1 MTKTI
6 INIIQNDSGGTN
18 PDTHAHEDKVWE
30 LQFED
35 EDSAVLTKG
44 KMLEY
49 LTKGTVPVKTVH
61 SFKKWDIIT
70 TLGHTIR
77 TWVVVYDDKSHVQ
90 LANKDFYSL
99 LTHGH
104 TTVNGEVTTSS
115 INGQSGNLQIMGWPF
130 TVSSTAGNYSGGPV
144 IYASGLAIT
153 SGTALSWRVDTDGT
167 GYIHN
172 FDEADGGSAMSAA
185 EWSDNGT
192 MRFSGTFWV

>member
-6 INIIQNDSGGTN
+6 KNIIQNDSGGTN

-70 TLGHTIR
+70 KLGHTIR

-104 TTVNGEVTTSS
+104 TTVNGEEVTE
-115 INGQSGNLQIMGWPF
+115 
-130 TVSSTAGNYSGGPV
+130 TVEGERGPISTAIAQVQKEAGTAPKPTPITTPEEQLELEEFREDAMRDNYSPV
-144 IYASGLAIT
+144 FGKK
-153 SGTALSWRVDTDGT
+153 
-167 GYIHN
+167 
-172 FDEADGGSAMSAA
+172 E
-185 EWSDNGT
+185 ESDIEE
-192 MRFSGTFWV
+192 

>member
-6 INIIQNDSGGTN
+6 TNIIQNDSGGTN

-35 EDSAVLTKG
+35 EDSTVLTRG

-70 TLGHTIR
+70 THGHTIR

-90 LANKDFYSL
+90 LPNKDFYSL

-104 TTVNGEVTTSS
+104 TTVNGEEPTEVVEGGRGIVSDAIAQVVKKSETTP
-115 INGQSGNLQIMGWPF
+115 ITTPEEQIELNEFRQNTMRD
-130 TVSSTAGNYSGGPV
+130 NYSPV
-144 IYASGLAIT
+144 FGKKE
-153 SGTALSWRVDTDGT
+153 
-167 GYIHN
+167 
-172 FDEADGGSAMSAA
+172 EATV
-185 EWSDNGT
+185 EE
-192 MRFSGTFWV
+192 

>member
-6 INIIQNDSGGTN
+6 KNIIQNDSGGTN

-70 TLGHTIR
+70 TLGHTTR

-104 TTVNGEVTTSS
+104 TTINGEEVTEIVEGERGAISSAIAQVQKEAGTSPKTLTTPEE
-115 INGQSGNLQIMGWPF
+115 QLELEDFREDAMRD
-130 TVSSTAGNYSGGPV
+130 NYSPV
-144 IYASGLAIT
+144 FGKK
-153 SGTALSWRVDTDGT
+153 
-167 GYIHN
+167 
-172 FDEADGGSAMSAA
+172 E
-185 EWSDNGT
+185 ESDIEE
-192 MRFSGTFWV
+192 

>member
-6 INIIQNDSGGTN
+6 KNIIQNDSGGTN

-70 TLGHTIR
+70 SLGHTIR
-77 TWVVVYDDKSHVQ
+77 TWVVIYDDKSHVQ

-104 TTVNGEVTTSS
+104 TTVNGEELTETVEGGRGAISSAIAQAQREAGTAPLQKTITTPEE
-115 INGQSGNLQIMGWPF
+115 QLELEEFREDAMRD
-130 TVSSTAGNYSGGPV
+130 NYSPV
-144 IYASGLAIT
+144 FGKKE
-153 SGTALSWRVDTDGT
+153 
-167 GYIHN
+167 
-172 FDEADGGSAMSAA
+172 EANI
-185 EWSDNGT
+185 EE
-192 MRFSGTFWV
+192 

>member
-61 SFKKWDIIT
+61 SFKKWDIT
-70 TLGHTIR
+70 TTSGHTIR

-90 LANKDFYSL
+90 LTNKDFYSL

-104 TTVNGEVTTSS
+104 STLNGEEVETVEGERGAVSTAIAQAQTKAGNNPVTATITTPEEQIELKEFREHVTRDEYSPVFGKKEETTVE
-115 INGQSGNLQIMGWPF
+115 
-130 TVSSTAGNYSGGPV
+130 
-144 IYASGLAIT
+144 
-153 SGTALSWRVDTDGT
+153 
-167 GYIHN
+167 
-172 FDEADGGSAMSAA
+172 E
-185 EWSDNGT
+185 
-192 MRFSGTFWV
+192 

>member
-6 INIIQNDSGGTN
+6 TNIIQNDSGGTN

-77 TWVVVYDDKSHVQ
+77 TWVVVYDDKSHEQ
-90 LANKDFYSL
+90 LINKDFYSL

-104 TTVNGEVTTSS
+104 TTINGEVTTE
-115 INGQSGNLQIMGWPF
+115 
-130 TVSSTAGNYSGGPV
+130 TVEGERGAVSTAIAQAQREAGSKTVPLITTPDEKIELEEFRQNAMRDNYSPV
-144 IYASGLAIT
+144 FGKKEEASI
-153 SGTALSWRVDTDGT
+153 
-167 GYIHN
+167 
-172 FDEADGGSAMSAA
+172 E
-185 EWSDNGT
+185 E
-192 MRFSGTFWV
+192 

>member
-6 INIIQNDSGGTN
+6 TNIIQNDSGGTN

-35 EDSAVLTKG
+35 EDSTVLTKG

-70 TLGHTIR
+70 KLGHTIR

-104 TTVNGEVTTSS
+104 TTVNGEEATETVEGGRGAVSDAIVQVVKKSVTTLDEKVELDEFRQ
-115 INGQSGNLQIMGWPF
+115 NAMRD
-130 TVSSTAGNYSGGPV
+130 NYSPV
-144 IYASGLAIT
+144 FGKKE
-153 SGTALSWRVDTDGT
+153 
-167 GYIHN
+167 
-172 FDEADGGSAMSAA
+172 EATV
-185 EWSDNGT
+185 EE
-192 MRFSGTFWV
+192 

>member
-6 INIIQNDSGGTN
+6 KNIIQNDSGGTN

-70 TLGHTIR
+70 TLGHTTR

-104 TTVNGEVTTSS
+104 TTINGEEVTEIVEGERGAISSAIAQVQKEAGTSPKTLTTPEE
-115 INGQSGNLQIMGWPF
+115 QLELEEFREDAMRD
-130 TVSSTAGNYSGGPV
+130 NYSPV
-144 IYASGLAIT
+144 FGKK
-153 SGTALSWRVDTDGT
+153 
-167 GYIHN
+167 
-172 FDEADGGSAMSAA
+172 E
-185 EWSDNGT
+185 ESDIEE
-192 MRFSGTFWV
+192 

>member
-61 SFKKWDIIT
+61 SFKKWDIT
-70 TLGHTIR
+70 TTSGHTIR

-90 LANKDFYSL
+90 LTNKDFYSL

-104 TTVNGEVTTSS
+104 STLNGEEVETVEGERGAVSTAIAQAQTKAGNNPVTATITTPEEQLELEEFREDAMRDNYSPVFSKKEETTVE
-115 INGQSGNLQIMGWPF
+115 
-130 TVSSTAGNYSGGPV
+130 
-144 IYASGLAIT
+144 
-153 SGTALSWRVDTDGT
+153 
-167 GYIHN
+167 
-172 FDEADGGSAMSAA
+172 E
-185 EWSDNGT
+185 
-192 MRFSGTFWV
+192 

>member
-35 EDSAVLTKG
+35 EDSTVLTKG

-61 SFKKWDIIT
+61 SFKKWDIT
-70 TLGHTIR
+70 TTSGHTIR

-90 LANKDFYSL
+90 LTNKDFYSL

-104 TTVNGEVTTSS
+104 TTVNGEETTE
-115 INGQSGNLQIMGWPF
+115 IVEGQRGPI
-130 TVSSTAGNYSGGPV
+130 STAIATKWAEKNQVSTTTPEEKIELDEFRQGAMRDNYSPV
-144 IYASGLAIT
+144 FGKKEEASI
-153 SGTALSWRVDTDGT
+153 
-167 GYIHN
+167 
-172 FDEADGGSAMSAA
+172 E
-185 EWSDNGT
+185 E
-192 MRFSGTFWV
+192 

>member
-61 SFKKWDIIT
+61 SFKKWDIT
-70 TLGHTIR
+70 TTAGHTIR

-90 LANKDFYSL
+90 LTNKDFYSL

-104 TTVNGEVTTSS
+104 TTINGEEV
-115 INGQSGNLQIMGWPF
+115 IEGERGA
-130 TVSSTAGNYSGGPV
+130 VSSAIAQAIKKDTGISSKTMTTPEEQLELEEFRENAMRDNYSPV
-144 IYASGLAIT
+144 FGKKE
-153 SGTALSWRVDTDGT
+153 
-167 GYIHN
+167 
-172 FDEADGGSAMSAA
+172 EATV
-185 EWSDNGT
+185 EE
-192 MRFSGTFWV
+192 

>member
-18 PDTHAHEDKVWE
+18 PDTHAYEDKVWE

-49 LTKGTVPVKTVH
+49 LTKGTVPIKTVH

-90 LANKDFYSL
+90 LTNKDFYSL

-104 TTVNGEVTTSS
+104 TTVNGEESTE
-115 INGQSGNLQIMGWPF
+115 
-130 TVSSTAGNYSGGPV
+130 TVGGERGAISTAIAQVQTKAGNNSITTPNEKVELDEFRQDAMRDNYSPV
-144 IYASGLAIT
+144 FGKKEEAS
-153 SGTALSWRVDTDGT
+153 V
-167 GYIHN
+167 
-172 FDEADGGSAMSAA
+172 E
-185 EWSDNGT
+185 E
-192 MRFSGTFWV
+192 

>member
-6 INIIQNDSGGTN
+6 KNIIQNDSGGTN

-61 SFKKWDIIT
+61 SFKKWDIT
-70 TLGHTIR
+70 TTSGHTIR

-90 LANKDFYSL
+90 LTNKDFYSL

-104 TTVNGEVTTSS
+104 TAINGEVTTE
-115 INGQSGNLQIMGWPF
+115 IVEGERGAI
-130 TVSSTAGNYSGGPV
+130 STAITQAQTKAGNSPKTLTTPEEQLELEDFREDAMRDNYSPV
-144 IYASGLAIT
+144 FGKKE
-153 SGTALSWRVDTDGT
+153 
-167 GYIHN
+167 
-172 FDEADGGSAMSAA
+172 EATV
-185 EWSDNGT
+185 EE
-192 MRFSGTFWV
+192 

>member
-49 LTKGTVPVKTVH
+49 LTKGTVPIKTVH

-90 LANKDFYSL
+90 LTNKDFYSL

-104 TTVNGEVTTSS
+104 TTVNGEESTE
-115 INGQSGNLQIMGWPF
+115 
-130 TVSSTAGNYSGGPV
+130 TVGGERGAISTAIAQVQTKAGNNSITTPNEKVELDEFRQDTMRDNYSPV
-144 IYASGLAIT
+144 FGKKEEAS
-153 SGTALSWRVDTDGT
+153 V
-167 GYIHN
+167 
-172 FDEADGGSAMSAA
+172 E
-185 EWSDNGT
+185 E
-192 MRFSGTFWV
+192 

>member
-6 INIIQNDSGGTN
+6 TNIIQNDSGGTN

-30 LQFED
+30 LQFGD

-70 TLGHTIR
+70 KLGHTIR
-77 TWVVVYDDKSHVQ
+77 TWVVIYDDKSHVQ
-90 LANKDFYSL
+90 LTNKDFYSL

-104 TTVNGEVTTSS
+104 TSVNEGKSSEIVEGGRGSVSDAIAQVQREAGTSS
-115 INGQSGNLQIMGWPF
+115 ITTPEEKIELDEFRQNTMKD
-130 TVSSTAGNYSGGPV
+130 NYSPV
-144 IYASGLAIT
+144 FGKKE
-153 SGTALSWRVDTDGT
+153 
-167 GYIHN
+167 
-172 FDEADGGSAMSAA
+172 EANI
-185 EWSDNGT
+185 EE
-192 MRFSGTFWV
+192 

>member
-104 TTVNGEVTTSS
+104 TTVNGEEVTEVIEGKRGAISTAITQAQIEAGTSS
-115 INGQSGNLQIMGWPF
+115 KKITTPEEQLELKEFREDAMRD
-130 TVSSTAGNYSGGPV
+130 NYSPIFGKKE
-144 IYASGLAIT
+144 
-153 SGTALSWRVDTDGT
+153 
-167 GYIHN
+167 
-172 FDEADGGSAMSAA
+172 EANI
-185 EWSDNGT
+185 EE
-192 MRFSGTFWV
+192 

>member
-6 INIIQNDSGGTN
+6 TNIVQNDSGGTN
-18 PDTHAHEDKVWE
+18 PDTHAHEDKVWK

-35 EDSAVLTKG
+35 EDSTVLTKG

-70 TLGHTIR
+70 TLGHTTR

-104 TTVNGEVTTSS
+104 TTINGEEVTEIVEGERGAISSAIAQVQKEAGTSPKTLTTPEE
-115 INGQSGNLQIMGWPF
+115 QLELEEFREDAMRD
-130 TVSSTAGNYSGGPV
+130 NYSPV
-144 IYASGLAIT
+144 FGKK
-153 SGTALSWRVDTDGT
+153 
-167 GYIHN
+167 
-172 FDEADGGSAMSAA
+172 E
-185 EWSDNGT
+185 ESDIEE
-192 MRFSGTFWV
+192 

>member
-6 INIIQNDSGGTN
+6 KNIIQNDSGGTN

-70 TLGHTIR
+70 TLGHTTR

-104 TTVNGEVTTSS
+104 TTINGEEVTEIVEGERGVISSAIAQVQKEAGTSPKTLTTPEE
-115 INGQSGNLQIMGWPF
+115 QLELEDFREDAMRD
-130 TVSSTAGNYSGGPV
+130 NYSPV
-144 IYASGLAIT
+144 FGKK
-153 SGTALSWRVDTDGT
+153 
-167 GYIHN
+167 
-172 FDEADGGSAMSAA
+172 E
-185 EWSDNGT
+185 ESDIEE
-192 MRFSGTFWV
+192 

>member
-35 EDSAVLTKG
+35 EDSAVLTRG

-61 SFKKWDIIT
+61 SFKKWDITT
-70 TLGHTIR
+70 TLGHAVR

-90 LANKDFYSL
+90 LINKDFYSL

-104 TTVNGEVTTSS
+104 TTMNGEKIIEIVEGERGA
-115 INGQSGNLQIMGWPF
+115 I
-130 TVSSTAGNYSGGPV
+130 STAITQAQREAGTSPKTITTREEKVELEEFREHAMRDEYSPV
-144 IYASGLAIT
+144 
-153 SGTALSWRVDTDGT
+153 
-167 GYIHN
+167 
-172 FDEADGGSAMSAA
+172 FDKKFEK
-185 EWSDNGT
+185 EN
-192 MRFSGTFWV
+192 VKL

>member
-61 SFKKWDIIT
+61 SFRKWDIT
-70 TLGHTIR
+70 TTSGHTIR

-90 LANKDFYSL
+90 LTNKDFYSL

-104 TTVNGEVTTSS
+104 TAINGEES
-115 INGQSGNLQIMGWPF
+115 IEIVEGERGA
-130 TVSSTAGNYSGGPV
+130 VSSAIAQAIQKDAGTTPKITSITTPEEQLELEEFRQDAMRDNYSPV
-144 IYASGLAIT
+144 FGKKE
-153 SGTALSWRVDTDGT
+153 
-167 GYIHN
+167 
-172 FDEADGGSAMSAA
+172 EATV
-185 EWSDNGT
+185 EE
-192 MRFSGTFWV
+192 

>member
-1 MTKTI
+1 MTKI
-6 INIIQNDSGGTN
+6 ITNKIQNDSGGLN

-30 LQFED
+30 VQFED
-35 EDSAVLTKG
+35 DDSTVLTKG

-70 TLGHTIR
+70 KLGHTIR

-104 TTVNGEVTTSS
+104 TA
-115 INGQSGNLQIMGWPF
+115 INGGEILEVVEGERGA
-130 TVSSTAGNYSGGPV
+130 VSTAIAQVQREAGATPVQKTITTPEEQLELEEFRQDAMRDNYSPV
-144 IYASGLAIT
+144 FGKKET
-153 SGTALSWRVDTDGT
+153 VMV
-167 GYIHN
+167 
-172 FDEADGGSAMSAA
+172 E
-185 EWSDNGT
+185 E
-192 MRFSGTFWV
+192 

>member
-61 SFKKWDIIT
+61 SFKKWDIT
-70 TLGHTIR
+70 TTSGHTIR

-90 LANKDFYSL
+90 LTNKDFYSL

-104 TTVNGEVTTSS
+104 STLNGEEVATITTPEEQLELKEFREHVTRDE
-115 INGQSGNLQIMGWPF
+115 
-130 TVSSTAGNYSGGPV
+130 YSPV
-144 IYASGLAIT
+144 
-153 SGTALSWRVDTDGT
+153 
-167 GYIHN
+167 
-172 FDEADGGSAMSAA
+172 FDKKEEANI
-185 EWSDNGT
+185 EE
-192 MRFSGTFWV
+192 

>member
-6 INIIQNDSGGTN
+6 KNIIQNDSGGTN

-70 TLGHTIR
+70 SLGHTIR
-77 TWVVVYDDKSHVQ
+77 TWVVIYDDKSHVQ

-104 TTVNGEVTTSS
+104 TTVNGEELTETVEGGRGAISSAIAQAQREAGTAPLQKTITTPEE
-115 INGQSGNLQIMGWPF
+115 QLELEEFMED
-130 TVSSTAGNYSGGPV
+130 AMRDNYSPV
-144 IYASGLAIT
+144 FGKKE
-153 SGTALSWRVDTDGT
+153 
-167 GYIHN
+167 
-172 FDEADGGSAMSAA
+172 EANI
-185 EWSDNGT
+185 EE
-192 MRFSGTFWV
+192 

>member
-70 TLGHTIR
+70 SLGHTIR
-77 TWVVVYDDKSHVQ
+77 TWVVIYDDKSHVQ

-104 TTVNGEVTTSS
+104 TTVNGEELTETVEGGRGAISSAIAQAQREAGTAPLQKTITTPEE
-115 INGQSGNLQIMGWPF
+115 QLELEEFREDAMRD
-130 TVSSTAGNYSGGPV
+130 NYSPV
-144 IYASGLAIT
+144 FGKKE
-153 SGTALSWRVDTDGT
+153 
-167 GYIHN
+167 
-172 FDEADGGSAMSAA
+172 EANI
-185 EWSDNGT
+185 EE
-192 MRFSGTFWV
+192 

>member
-61 SFKKWDIIT
+61 SFKKWDIT
-70 TLGHTIR
+70 TTSGHTIR

-90 LANKDFYSL
+90 LTNKDFYSL

-104 TTVNGEVTTSS
+104 STLNGEEVETVEGERGAISTAIAQAQTKAGNNPVTATITTPEEQLELKEFREHVTRDEYSPVFDKKEETTVE
-115 INGQSGNLQIMGWPF
+115 
-130 TVSSTAGNYSGGPV
+130 
-144 IYASGLAIT
+144 
-153 SGTALSWRVDTDGT
+153 
-167 GYIHN
+167 
-172 FDEADGGSAMSAA
+172 E
-185 EWSDNGT
+185 
-192 MRFSGTFWV
+192 

>member
-61 SFKKWDIIT
+61 SFKKWEIIT

-104 TTVNGEVTTSS
+104 TAINGEEETEVVEGGRGAISSAIAQAQRDAGSAPKVSPITTPEEHLELEEFR
-115 INGQSGNLQIMGWPF
+115 QDAMRD
-130 TVSSTAGNYSGGPV
+130 NYSPV
-144 IYASGLAIT
+144 FGKKE
-153 SGTALSWRVDTDGT
+153 
-167 GYIHN
+167 
-172 FDEADGGSAMSAA
+172 EATV
-185 EWSDNGT
+185 EE
-192 MRFSGTFWV
+192 

>member
-35 EDSAVLTKG
+35 EDSAVLTRG

-61 SFKKWDIIT
+61 SFKKWGITT

-104 TTVNGEVTTSS
+104 TTVNGEDAIEIIEGGRGAVSDAIAQVVKKSESVPVTTPEEK
-115 INGQSGNLQIMGWPF
+115 IELEEFRENTMRD
-130 TVSSTAGNYSGGPV
+130 NYSPV
-144 IYASGLAIT
+144 FGKKEEVNI
-153 SGTALSWRVDTDGT
+153 
-167 GYIHN
+167 
-172 FDEADGGSAMSAA
+172 E
-185 EWSDNGT
+185 E
-192 MRFSGTFWV
+192 

>member
-1 MTKTI
+1 MTKI
-6 INIIQNDSGGTN
+6 IKNIIQNDSGGTN

-77 TWVVVYDDKSHVQ
+77 TWVVIYDDKSHVQ

-104 TTVNGEVTTSS
+104 TTVNGEEVTETVEGGRGAISS
-115 INGQSGNLQIMGWPF
+115 AIAQAQREAGTTPLQKTITTPEEQLELEEFREDAMRD
-130 TVSSTAGNYSGGPV
+130 NYSPV
-144 IYASGLAIT
+144 FGKKEEASI
-153 SGTALSWRVDTDGT
+153 
-167 GYIHN
+167 
-172 FDEADGGSAMSAA
+172 E
-185 EWSDNGT
+185 E
-192 MRFSGTFWV
+192 

>member
-6 INIIQNDSGGTN
+6 KNIIQNDSGGTN

-70 TLGHTIR
+70 SLGHTIR
-77 TWVVVYDDKSHVQ
+77 TWVVIYDDKSHVQ

-104 TTVNGEVTTSS
+104 TTVNGEELTETVEGGRGAISSAIAQAQREAGTAPLQKTITTPE
-115 INGQSGNLQIMGWPF
+115 QQLELEEFREDAMRD
-130 TVSSTAGNYSGGPV
+130 NYSPV
-144 IYASGLAIT
+144 FGKKE
-153 SGTALSWRVDTDGT
+153 
-167 GYIHN
+167 
-172 FDEADGGSAMSAA
+172 EANI
-185 EWSDNGT
+185 EE
-192 MRFSGTFWV
+192 

>member
-6 INIIQNDSGGTN
+6 TNIVQNDSGGTN

-35 EDSAVLTKG
+35 ENSAVMTKG

-70 TLGHTIR
+70 KLGHTIR

-104 TTVNGEVTTSS
+104 TTVNGEEVTETIEGGRGAVSDAIAQVVKKSVTTLDEKVELDEFR
-115 INGQSGNLQIMGWPF
+115 QDAMRD
-130 TVSSTAGNYSGGPV
+130 NYSPV
-144 IYASGLAIT
+144 FGKKEDIGI
-153 SGTALSWRVDTDGT
+153 
-167 GYIHN
+167 
-172 FDEADGGSAMSAA
+172 E
-185 EWSDNGT
+185 E
-192 MRFSGTFWV
+192 

>member
-61 SFKKWDIIT
+61 SFKKWDIT
-70 TLGHTIR
+70 TTSGHTIR

-90 LANKDFYSL
+90 LTNKDFYSL

-104 TTVNGEVTTSS
+104 TTVNGEEATETFEGERGAISAAVAQAQTKAGSNPITTPEEKVELEEFRQ
-115 INGQSGNLQIMGWPF
+115 NTMKD
-130 TVSSTAGNYSGGPV
+130 NYSPV
-144 IYASGLAIT
+144 FGKKEEASI
-153 SGTALSWRVDTDGT
+153 
-167 GYIHN
+167 
-172 FDEADGGSAMSAA
+172 E
-185 EWSDNGT
+185 E
-192 MRFSGTFWV
+192 